1 MKQIILFLVA
11 ILTLSACSNYGKK
24 VKSSNI
30 EVFYQDGITEEQAQL
45 TANLIYSLDTN
56 PDTKDN
62 KKSFQL
68 TLGGGDTILC
78 KMVVNEE
85 KVDEV
90 PIESFQTIGSMISNK
105 VFNDKPVN
113 LILSTNKFKPIKT
126 VQFTKM
132 NSPDTESG
140 YGEKITSGNIELFV
154 TKAANM
160 QDAEAL
166 ASLLDREMSPSNMI
180 SFQLTKNEDG
190 LNKVRM
196 VSSADKV
203 AGLDDETVLTM
214 AATISSGVFNGN
226 PIVFEFTDSEF
237 NTIKTFNY
245 EPE

>member
-11 ILTLSACSNYGKK
+11 IVTLSACSSYGKK
-24 VKSSNI
+24 AKSSNI
-30 EVFYQDGITEEQAQL
+30 EVFYKDGITEEQAQQ
-45 TANLIYSLDTN
+45 TADLIYSLDTN

-68 TLGGGDTILC
+68 NDGGDTILC

-85 KVDEV
+85 KVDDV

-126 VQFTKM
+126 IQFTKM
-132 NSPDTESG
+132 NSSDTESG
-140 YGEKITSGNIELFV
+140 YGEKIVSGNIELFV

-166 ASLLDREMSPSNMI
+166 VKLLDREMSPSNLI
-180 SFQLTKNEDG
+180 SFQLTKTGDG
-190 LNKVRM
+190 LNSVRM

-203 AGLDDETVLTM
+203 AGLADETVLTM
-214 AATISSGVFNGN
+214 AATISNGVFNGK

-237 NTIKTFNY
+237 NTIKTINY
-245 EPE
+245 NPE